1 MEDIP
6 ALTIRR
12 GTIKGLITKYLKF
25 LQDFSGDGDVS
36 QIQVRKQKI
45 EECWDE
51 FQKIQSA
58 IEIKVKDETEA
69 TAEENHRSEVEDMYF
84 QAIADSEKIL
94 IKTGHNANPNIS
106 SNNNGEVQGSTTSCN
121 HLASIVKLA
130 PLKYPSLAVTI
141 KIGHILKTYSQ

>member
-36 QIQVRKQKI
+36 Q
-45 EECWDE
+45 
-51 FQKIQSA
+51 IQSA

-106 SNNNGEVQGSTTSCN
+106 KKITEESSE
-121 HLASIVKLA
+121 KLRQFVDK
-130 PLKYPSLAVTI
+130 LFGHHI
-141 KIGHILKTYSQ
+141 KALEAIGYKPMS